1 MINKLRIFL
10 TKKHQI
16 YFVFLI
22 IGMFVSAIL
31 EMVGIGSIPV
41 FINLLLDSEKLY
53 NFIPSDKLINFL
65 LSMDYL
71 DRVLFGSLLLV
82 FIFISKNIYLFLLIV
97 FQGKLFRD
105 IKIYNSKKLYN
116 IYINNP
122 LIFHINR
129 NPAVLNRNLLGEV
142 IISSNYLDGLALI
155 TRESLV
161 LLVILVLLLLFDPI
175 VSSYVL
181 LGVGIISALFYFFVK
196 NNVKRLSKIN
206 QIFKALQ
213 IKNINQVFGSIKETK
228 VLNLSDYFTS
238 EFESQTTRVEKN
250 NFLLDV
256 VQKLP
261 RILIEVI
268 AIIGILV
275 VAFLYIS
282 QGFSFAEMIPMIGLL
297 AVCTVR
303 LIPSF
308 NIITSTLTRLKTL
321 SVSFNYILSEYN
333 NLETK
338 MEKRDLGQKKNNS
351 FFNKN
356 INLVNVDFSYPN
368 TSKKVLKNL
377 SLEIKKG
384 EIVGIIGKSGSGKTT
399 LIDIILGLL
408 KISNGKILIDN
419 QNLYANLGNWQ
430 SLLGYIPQDIYLID
444 DTVLKNV
451 AFGIDDKYVEKNRVE
466 SALKSAQIYN
476 FVSSLPEGLNAIVGN
491 RGVKLS
497 GGQKQRIGIARA
509 LYRNPRILV
518 LDEATSSLDIETE
531 SNFMKNI
538 YDLRGKKTLIIS
550 THRLSTLKKCDK
562 IFLVKNGE
570 IKQTGSF
577 SDLLNSYDFIKEDFN
592 NNKDLKNE
600 K

>member
-282 QGFSFAEMIPMIGLL
+282 QVFSFSEMIPMIGLL
-297 AVCTVR
+297 AV
-303 LIPSF
+303 
-308 NIITSTLTRLKTL
+308 
-321 SVSFNYILSEYN
+321 
-333 NLETK
+333 
-338 MEKRDLGQKKNNS
+338 
-351 FFNKN
+351 
-356 INLVNVDFSYPN
+356 
-368 TSKKVLKNL
+368 
-377 SLEIKKG
+377 
-384 EIVGIIGKSGSGKTT
+384 
-399 LIDIILGLL
+399 
-408 KISNGKILIDN
+408 
-419 QNLYANLGNWQ
+419 
-430 SLLGYIPQDIYLID
+430 
-444 DTVLKNV
+444 
-451 AFGIDDKYVEKNRVE
+451 
-466 SALKSAQIYN
+466 
-476 FVSSLPEGLNAIVGN
+476 
-491 RGVKLS
+491 
-497 GGQKQRIGIARA
+497 
-509 LYRNPRILV
+509 
-518 LDEATSSLDIETE
+518 
-531 SNFMKNI
+531 
-538 YDLRGKKTLIIS
+538 
-550 THRLSTLKKCDK
+550 
-562 IFLVKNGE
+562 
-570 IKQTGSF
+570 
-577 SDLLNSYDFIKEDFN
+577 
-592 NNKDLKNE
+592 
-600 K
+600 